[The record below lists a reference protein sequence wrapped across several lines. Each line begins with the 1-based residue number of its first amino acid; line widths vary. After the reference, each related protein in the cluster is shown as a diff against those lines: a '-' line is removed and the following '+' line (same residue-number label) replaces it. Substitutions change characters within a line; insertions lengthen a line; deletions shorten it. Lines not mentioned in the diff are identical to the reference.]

1 MQTRTLEGRRP
12 IQVPP
17 APRKDASNVHRGAIP
32 SKSSRR
38 PIQVTPRSPNET
50 SEFRNLAQTY
60 TTLAENEDWIAVH
73 LDRTVQRRKH
83 GNEGAA
89 LAEVEEQILRCLGA
103 AVILRWNTVPTKLQ
117 KELFDCAS
125 SIGNLQSPTSF

>member
-1 MQTRTLEGRRP
+1 MFTAEQYRVKAAEFNALL
-12 IQVPP
+12 
-17 APRKDASNVHRGAIP
+17 AN
-32 SKSSRR
+32 
-38 PIQVTPRSPNET
+38 TPRSPNET

-89 LAEVEEQILRCLGA
+89 LAEVEEQILRCLSA

-117 KELFDCAS
+117 KELFDYAS
-125 SIGNLQSPTSF
+125 SIGNLQ

>member
-1 MQTRTLEGRRP
+1 MSSALDANQDAGRP
-12 IQVPP
+12 ETNSGPP
-17 APRKDASNVHRGAIP
+17 APRKDASNVHEFNALLAN
-32 SKSSRR
+32 
-38 PIQVTPRSPNET
+38 TPRSPNET

-89 LAEVEEQILRCLGA
+89 LAEVEEQILRCLGT

>member
-1 MQTRTLEGRRP
+1 MFTSEQYRVKAAEFNALL
-12 IQVPP
+12 
-17 APRKDASNVHRGAIP
+17 AN
-32 SKSSRR
+32 
-38 PIQVTPRSPNET
+38 TPRSPNET

-125 SIGNLQSPTSF
+125 SIGAVAYLFLAKGLLAGLPWSCAVL

>member
-1 MQTRTLEGRRP
+1 MFTAEQYRVKAAEFNALL
-12 IQVPP
+12 
-17 APRKDASNVHRGAIP
+17 AN
-32 SKSSRR
+32 
-38 PIQVTPRSPNET
+38 TPRSPNET

-83 GNEGAA
+83 GDEGAA